1 LNIWNKWSGAPYLL
15 RPPTRYEIEGRK
27 IVTKE
32 AKIYQLKI
40 TLKYIRPPIWRR
52 IQIRP
57 DITLATLHRVL
68 QITVGWYDSHLHQFR
83 AGKAYYGAP
92 DIDEFCELNLKDDSK
107 AQLGRVLIKPKQKLI
122 YEYDF
127 GDGWEHEILLE
138 KVLTPESGVRYPRC
152 IGGARACPPEDCG
165 GAGGYANFLAAIR
178 DPNHEEHDE
187 YLDWIGGE
195 FDPEEFELDEVD
207 AGLRHVT

>member
-1 LNIWNKWSGAPYLL
+1 MKRGNRIDRDRTLA
-15 RPPTRYEIEGRK
+15 TRSKGEG

-52 IQIRP
+52 IQIRR
-57 DITLATLHRVL
+57 DITLAELHLIL
-68 QITVGWYDSHLHQFR
+68 QAGMGWTNSHLHQFR
-83 AGKAYYGAP
+83 VGKTYYGDP
-92 DIDEFCELNLKDDSK
+92 DIDEFGDMNLKDERKLRLSK
-107 AQLGRVLIKPKQKLI
+107 LLSKPKQKI
-122 YEYDF
+122 VYEYDF

-138 KVLTPESGVRYPRC
+138 KIVPAEPGIQYPRC
-152 IGGARACPPEDCG
+152 LGGARACPPEDCG
-165 GAGGYANFLAAIR
+165 GVGGYAEFLAAIR

-195 FDPEEFELDEVD
+195 FDPEEFDVEDFD
-207 AGLRHVT
+207 NALRYLVEASDD

>member
-1 LNIWNKWSGAPYLL
+1 MTEAKQ
-15 RPPTRYEIEGRK
+15 TK
-27 IVTKE
+27 IV
-32 AKIYQLKI
+32 QLKI
-40 TLKYIRPPIWRR
+40 TLKYVRPPIWRR

-57 DITLATLHRVL
+57 DISLAALHRVL
-68 QITVGWYDSHLHQFR
+68 QITMGWYDSHLHQFR
-83 AGKAYYGAP
+83 ARKTYYGVP
-92 DIDEFCELNLKDDSK
+92 DRDEFNELNLKDESK
-107 AQLGRVLIKPKQKLI
+107 TQLGRVLTKPKQKLI

-165 GAGGYANFLAAIR
+165 GVGGYANFLAAIR

-195 FDPEEFELDEVD
+195 FDPGEFELDEFD
-207 AGLRHVT
+207 TALRYLK